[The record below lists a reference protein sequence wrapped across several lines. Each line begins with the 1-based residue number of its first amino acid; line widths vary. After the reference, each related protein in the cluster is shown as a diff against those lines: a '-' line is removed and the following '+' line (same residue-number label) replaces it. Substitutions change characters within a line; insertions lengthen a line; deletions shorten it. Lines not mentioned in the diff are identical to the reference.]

1 MRYALTSSFY
11 QSHNHLL
18 QPIGMGE
25 DVIQTGDFELL
36 FLLCFIEQ
44 RDVFLAAV
52 EVDAANGFAVV
63 VVRADT
69 WVGTYL
75 KYSSSC
81 QLAALLRM

>member
-1 MRYALTSSFY
+1 
-11 QSHNHLL
+11 
-18 QPIGMGE
+18 MGE
-25 DVIQTGDFELL
+25 DVVQAGDVRAENFLPLLL
-36 FLLCFIEQ
+36 FGLIEQ

-52 EVDAANGFAVV
+52 EAQAADGFAVV